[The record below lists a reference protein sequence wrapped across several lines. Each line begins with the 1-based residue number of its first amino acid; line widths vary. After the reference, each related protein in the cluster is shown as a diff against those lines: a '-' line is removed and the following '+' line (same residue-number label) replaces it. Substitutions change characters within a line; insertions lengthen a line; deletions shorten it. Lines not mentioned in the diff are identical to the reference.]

1 MNKKVEAEITLS
13 NSQTEEPKIVL
24 SPEEQEEY
32 DKQIKLAKDTFRAI
46 KKRLKLLSKS
56 QLIGVI
62 VEYSDKY
69 REMQNLNKF
78 LYEENNKLKEANN
91 D

>member
-1 MNKKVEAEITLS
+1 M
-13 NSQTEEPKIVL
+13 
-24 SPEEQEEY
+24 
-32 DKQIKLAKDTFRAI
+32 
-46 KKRLKLLSKS
+46 KLLSKS

-78 LYEENNKLKEANN
+78 LYEENKTLKEASNE
-91 D
+91 